1 MPVGGLQ
8 WRFRHRR
15 TTRAISVHSLMGIVD
30 AGAHTWRMVGVRFQ
44 ADVISLARAA
54 AEGAEVLPEALAL
67 LDRHIG
73 ATVLSVSM
81 MSLGNDVAAE
91 VALRGASPITAEED
105 AEWRRLIGTHPY
117 FAHLVGGPPRASRL
131 TDVVDLDRFQ
141 HSEVYERLLHPRG
154 SRFQVGLPL
163 ELTRERMVLLSLW
176 RDRTDFTDDELVALE
191 QFRAALAAAVMFR
204 AAIES
209 LQASATVTDAA
220 PARLTPRQRQVAA
233 LVELGL
239 TNAQIGARLGLT
251 ERTVRKH
258 VGDLFAALEC
268 DSRTLIAVRWRAAR
282 AAEASG
288 GASAPILV

>member
-1 MPVGGLQ
+1 MPMGGPQ

-258 VGDLFAALEC
+258 VGDLFAALQC
-268 DSRTLIAVRWRAAR
+268 DSRTLIAVRWRAAH